1 MIYYSNHHA
10 TTLIF
15 QKVVFMKLTVV
26 LPTYNEAENLR
37 PMVEALLALTIPYQL
52 QILIVDDN
60 SPDGTGDLA
69 DQLAVAHQEQVKVL
83 HRKVKD
89 GLGRAYLAGFKYAL
103 SDGADFIVH
112 MDCDF
117 SHQPKYIPEMIEAI
131 EGADV
136 VIGSR
141 YIKGGSVDN
150 QWHWT
155 RKLLSWFANS
165 VYVRLALNI
174 KVYDATGGFRLWR
187 RDTLIG
193 MDLENRIQS
202 NGYIFHVEMSYVA
215 SQLGYR
221 IKEIPIHFPDRREGV
236 SKMSF
241 AIQLEAAMRVLQVR
255 VFHRDLRPDLRFLPK
270 NV

>member
-1 MIYYSNHHA
+1 
-10 TTLIF
+10 
-15 QKVVFMKLTVV
+15 MKLTVV
-26 LPTYNEAENLR
+26 LPTYNEVDNLR
-37 PMVEALLALTIPYQL
+37 PMVEALLRLEIPHQMH
-52 QILIVDDN
+52 ILIVDDN
-60 SPDGTGDLA
+60 SPDGTGQLA
-69 DQLAVAHQEQVKVL
+69 DELTAQYPAQVKVL

-89 GLGRAYLAGFKYAL
+89 GLGRAYLAGFKHAL
-103 SDGADFIVH
+103 TDGADFVLH

-117 SHQPKYIPEMIEAI
+117 SHQPKYIPAMIEAI
-131 EGADV
+131 EDADV

-141 YIKGGSVDN
+141 YTTGGSVDEN
-150 QWHWT
+150 WHWS

-174 KVYDATGGFRLWR
+174 RMNDATGGFRLWR

-202 NGYIFHVEMSYVA
+202 NGYIFHVEMSYIA

-221 IKEIPIHFPDRREGV
+221 IKEVPIHFPDRREGI
-236 SKMSF
+236 SKMSLG
-241 AIQLEAAMRVLQVR
+241 IQLEAVLRVLQVR
-255 VFHRDLRPDLRFLPK
+255 AFHRDLRPELRFLPK